1 MTCASSH
8 NTGARRKPRPAQRPG
23 VPCHGAALPHP
34 GPAPCGRRHDRR
46 AFTLAELLVVITVIA
61 ILLGLLYGAIRTV
74 SRFSRE
80 TITRGELAN
89 IEAAWTQYYAY
100 YHNWPTN
107 DVVVDATP
115 PPLVSSFQRFDNTG
129 GDVQYEIGR
138 TLANILAG
146 IAFSNNAEVFN
157 PDGVAFLEMTRFD
170 SGGAPISAWGNLRGQ
185 RYYVKLDVNG
195 DNAVSVPLD
204 NNFSQTT
211 NLYRRVAVWT
221 VHPDKPTTLIG
232 SWQ

>member
-1 MTCASSH
+1 MICASSH
-8 NTGARRKPRPAQRPG
+8 STGAGQQAPDTRRPR
-23 VPCHGAALPHP
+23 
-34 GPAPCGRRHDRR
+34 RRHPRA

-100 YHNWPTN
+100 YHAWPTN
-107 DVVVDATP
+107 DTVVDAAP
-115 PPLVSSFQRFDNTG
+115 PTLVASFQRFDRTD

-138 TLANILAG
+138 TLANILSG
-146 IAFSNNAEVFN
+146 IAFSNNTEVLN

-185 RYYVKLDVNG
+185 RYFVRLDVNG

-204 NNFSQTT
+204 NNFNLTT

-221 VHPDKPTTLIG
+221 AHPDKPGTLIG